1 MRRLFVFLLL
11 LSTSSYVYAFW
22 SSYAHVPSVT
32 ESEFNLTVSVVHVSE
47 GNGSYLVRLK
57 AVAYPYKQA
66 WVITTLQSIPPNE
79 QNQRARFWG
88 KELSL
93 SGVESIIPLRPTERP
108 FLNRLDDIEEGKF
121 YELLIPAEQVHRTYI
136 YIDFPE
142 PIEDGGYFYSIDI
155 GSYVK
160 ARQ

>member
-11 LSTSSYVYAFW
+11 LSASSYVYAFW
-22 SSYAHVPSVT
+22 SSYAYVSSVI

-93 SGVESIIPLRPTERP
+93 FGVESIIPLRPTERP
-108 FLNRLDDIEEGKF
+108 LPLADEARPSAALSRLPASPRTNFKRNSSSMPSSATCRAKLNVAL
-121 YELLIPAEQVHRTYI
+121 
-136 YIDFPE
+136 
-142 PIEDGGYFYSIDI
+142 
-155 GSYVK
+155 
-160 ARQ
+160 